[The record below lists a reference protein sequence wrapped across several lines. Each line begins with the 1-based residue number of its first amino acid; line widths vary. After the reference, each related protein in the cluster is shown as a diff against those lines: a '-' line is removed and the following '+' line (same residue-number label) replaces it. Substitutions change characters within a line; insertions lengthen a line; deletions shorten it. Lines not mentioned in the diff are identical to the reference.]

1 MNKAEYQQL
10 RDRIARIGYK
20 AIDTC
25 EMIVD
30 TVSAGLDKSAHT
42 RRAPAHVARR
52 QIANMLRVSQFCAYR
67 ACRRSHCCR
76 GEPAHCLQS
85 VLPLLPAQRF
95 SGLRRGKRR
104 TAKM

>member
-1 MNKAEYQQL
+1 MNKIERQQFQE
-10 RDRIARIGYK
+10 RMAHIAHK
-20 AIDTC
+20 AIDAC
-25 EMIVD
+25 EKIVD
-30 TVSAGLDKSAHT
+30 TVSAGLENAAHPH
-42 RRAPAHVARR
+42 RAPAVVARR
-52 QIANMLRVSQFCAYR
+52 QIANMLRVSQYCANR